1 MATLTLHTVVVDTQ
15 PPVLAPSAVVLSSS
29 QWPYGLLWLPGMI
42 VASDALD
49 GAVPVVITA
58 ASPCDPYM
66 AAACTIT
73 AAATDRAG
81 NSVRTRYT
89 IQPQPLKLPSR
100 TLQAILELAETKARV
115 YKSLDLGQALSR
127 GLGVGAG
134 EACAVYLGM
143 DQQEPFTLRYA
154 VRDGAGQWISPAQYE
169 LDTELV
175 SSELAKL
182 NSSAIATMEES
193 TSTLAAMHLVV
204 YSLLALLSVALVG
217 TIGLYYRRQRQRAEH
232 AEYVQVQVGP
242 TWKCCWPWVG
252 LPQTGYAA
260 VAQDDDDESQHP
272 HENGLQLAGSIVAQV
287 STIESNVD
295 G

>member
-1 MATLTLHTVVVDTQ
+1 MLTLHTVVVDTQ
-15 PPVLAPSAVVLSSS
+15 PPVLAPSAVVLSR
-29 QWPYGLLWLPGMI
+29 WPYGLLWLPGMI

-100 TLQAILELAETKARV
+100 TLQATLELVETEARV

-134 EACAVYLGM
+134 EACVVYLGM

-175 SSELAKL
+175 SRELAKL

-217 TIGLYYRRQRQRAEH
+217 TIGLYYRRRRQQRAEH
-232 AEYVQVQVGP
+232 AEYVQVQLGP
-242 TWKCCWPWVG
+242 GWKCCWPWVG
-252 LPQTGYAA
+252 PPRYAL
-260 VAQDDDDESQHP
+260 VAQNDDDGSQHQ
-272 HENGLQLAGSIVAQV
+272 HESSLRLTGSVVAA
-287 STIESNVD
+287 TAATR
-295 G
+295 